1 MLCSGLAA
9 LEQPW
14 EGAGVSSSQDW
25 SLNVPVSPQ
34 ALCTAVAGP
43 ALLKTI
49 LQFFSS
55 SEAALASDPAANEVA
70 PGPDLWWGPESKR
83 PRNLSG
89 NEDPRAV

>member
-1 MLCSGLAA
+1 MG
-9 LEQPW
+9 
-14 EGAGVSSSQDW
+14 

-34 ALCTAVAGP
+34 VLCSAVAGP

-55 SEAALASDPAANEVA
+55 SEAAALASDPAASEAA
-70 PGPDLWWGPESKR
+70 PGADLWWGPESKR

-89 NEDPRAV
+89 KWEP